1 MYFKFD
7 CPQCGKSLKV
17 REDQAGRKAKCPY
30 CHAQVPI
37 PAPPEMGEEEASPL
51 AALEAAGA
59 TGGGNES
66 RSIPVAAKIRRRES
80 AYVPPS
86 AARPSS
92 RARAAG
98 DASQGTNVSLLA
110 SGLIGLGL
118 SILFYL
124 ALLPLRKTYLGI
136 LFYERGWVQ
145 YALTFLLW
153 WSAAILFIKMRKL
166 SAQRDSMMFD
176 LLPTEIA
183 AQINVQSVD
192 DFARHVRAL
201 PADAGR
207 SFLINRVLRGLEHF
221 RIRKS
226 HGEVAGLLSSQSE
239 IDATA
244 VDSSYSFVKVCV
256 WAIPILGFIGT
267 VQGISD
273 AVGGFSGS
281 LEAAKDIEVLK
292 HSLNDIT
299 GGLAVAFDTTLVA
312 LVMSLM
318 VMFPMSSL
326 QKAEE
331 DLLNWVDEYCNENL
345 LKRLE
350 EHEAQAALP
359 EPGTPAKP
367 VWESDGAI
375 RAAVQSVMAGDMGQM
390 VHQLQSL
397 HTRFAELQK
406 RQVDELDK
414 SIIGIAQRAEQTQH
428 DVAKSMME
436 SASRLEKYF
445 DSLERGIASL
455 SIVLHNLGERQVVIT
470 QAPRRSWWP
479 FGQRNGGGRD
489 G

>member
-7 CPQCGKSLKV
+7 CPECGKSLKV
-17 REDQAGRKAKCPY
+17 REDQAGRKARCPY
-30 CHAQVPI
+30 CHAQVDI
-37 PAPPEMGEEEASPL
+37 PAPQIETSTPL

-59 TGGGNES
+59 AGGDSDG
-66 RSIPVAAKIRRRES
+66 RSIPVAAKIRRRET
-80 AYVPPS
+80 AHVPPS
-86 AARPSS
+86 SS
-92 RARAAG
+92 RQPNRARAAG
-98 DASQGTNVSLLA
+98 DASQGTNVNLLT
-110 SGLIGLGL
+110 SGLIGAGIA
-118 SILFYL
+118 ILFYL
-124 ALLPLRKTYLGI
+124 ALLPLRKTYLGT

-145 YALTFLLW
+145 YALTFLLC
-153 WSAAILFIKMRKL
+153 WSAAILIMKMRKL

-192 DFARHVRAL
+192 EFAQHVRAL
-201 PADAGR
+201 PADSGR

-226 HGEVAGLLSSQSE
+226 HSEVAGLLSSQSE

-267 VQGISD
+267 VQGISS

-281 LEAAKDIEVLK
+281 LEAANDIDVLK

-299 GGLAVAFDTTLVA
+299 SGLAVAFDTTLVA
-312 LVMSLM
+312 LIMSLL

-326 QKAEE
+326 QKSEE

-350 EHEAQAALP
+350 EHEAQATTP
-359 EPGTPAKP
+359 EPGMPAKP
-367 VWESDGAI
+367 EWESDAAI

-414 SIIGIAQRAEQTQH
+414 SIVGISQRAEQTQH

-436 SASRLEKYF
+436 AASRLEKYF

-455 SIVLHNLGERQVVIT
+455 SIVLHNLGERQVIIE

>member
-17 REDQAGRKAKCPY
+17 REDQSGKRARCPY
-30 CHAQVPI
+30 CHEQVPI
-37 PAPPEMGEEEASPL
+37 PAPPMD
-51 AALEAAGA
+51 AADALNAAQMEAAA
-59 TGGGNES
+59 APS
-66 RSIPVAAKIRRRES
+66 APAVSIPVARARRRDAS
-80 AYVPPS
+80 DVPVSPS
-86 AARPSS
+86 RLAPSP
-92 RARAAG
+92 RAKG
-98 DASQGTNVSLLA
+98 DASSGTNISLLS
-110 SGLIGLGL
+110 SGLIGLGFAVV
-118 SILFYL
+118 FYL
-124 ALLPLRKTYLGI
+124 LLLPIRKTYLGT

-145 YALTFLLW
+145 YALSFLLF
-153 WSAAILFIKMRKL
+153 WSAAILIMKLRKL
-166 SAQRDSMMFD
+166 RTQRDSMMFD
-176 LLPTEIA
+176 LLPNEVA
-183 AQINVQSVD
+183 PQISAQSVD
-192 DFARHVRAL
+192 AFTQHVRHL
-201 PADAGR
+201 PVDPGQ

-226 HGEVAGLLSSQSE
+226 HSEVAGLLSTQSE

-281 LEAAKDIEVLK
+281 LEAAKDIDVLK
-292 HSLNDIT
+292 NSLNDIT

-312 LVMSLM
+312 LIMSLL

-350 EHEAQAALP
+350 EADAP
-359 EPGTPAKP
+359 PATESGMPARP
-367 VWESDGAI
+367 VWESDAAI

-397 HTRFAELQK
+397 HTRFAELQS
-406 RQVDELDK
+406 RQVEVLDK
-414 SIIGIAQRAEQTQH
+414 AIIGVAQRAEQTQH

-436 SASRLEKYF
+436 TASRLEKYF

-455 SIVLHNLGERQVVIT
+455 SIVLHNLGEKQVVLSPP
-470 QAPRRSWWP
+470 PRRSWWP
-479 FGQRNGGGRD
+479 FGQGNGGHRD

>member
-1 MYFKFD
+1 MYFKFG

-17 REDQAGRKAKCPY
+17 REDQAGKRARCPY
-30 CHAQVPI
+30 CHTQVPI
-37 PAPPEMGEEEASPL
+37 PDLAPDPTDTLGV
-51 AALEAAGA
+51 AAMEAAVAPQAVGA
-59 TGGGNES
+59 
-66 RSIPVAAKIRRRES
+66 IPVARARRREGS
-80 AYVPPS
+80 E
-86 AARPSS
+86 SS
-92 RARAAG
+92 VAITRDASHARAAG
-98 DASQGTNVSLLA
+98 DSSAGTNVSLIT
-110 SGLIGLGL
+110 SGLIGLAL
-118 SILFYL
+118 TVAFYL
-124 ALLPLRKTYLGI
+124 LLLPFRKSYLGI

-145 YALTFLLW
+145 YALSFLLG
-153 WSAAILFIKMRKL
+153 WSAAILIMKLRKL
-166 SAQRDSMMFD
+166 RTQRDSMMFD
-176 LLPTEIA
+176 LLPNEISPA
-183 AQINVQSVD
+183 ISAQSVEG
-192 DFARHVRAL
+192 FTQHVRSL
-201 PADAGR
+201 PVPPGR

-221 RIRKS
+221 RVRKS
-226 HGEVAGLLSSQSE
+226 HSEVAGLLSSQSE

-267 VQGISD
+267 VDGISA

-292 HSLNDIT
+292 NSLNDIT

-312 LVMSLM
+312 LIMSLM

-326 QKAEE
+326 QKSEE

-350 EHEAQAALP
+350 ELDASPVIEQ
-359 EPGTPAKP
+359 GMPARP
-367 VWESDGAI
+367 VWESDAAI

-397 HTRFAELQK
+397 HTRFAELQS
-406 RQVDELDK
+406 RQVEVLDK
-414 SIIGIAQRAEQTQH
+414 AIVGISQRAEQTQH

-436 SASRLEKYF
+436 TASRLEKYF

-455 SIVLHNLGERQVVIT
+455 SIVLHNLGDKQVVLSPP
-470 QAPRRSWWP
+470 PRRSWWP
-479 FGQRNGGGRD
+479 FGQGNGGRRD